1 MAKHILKKFIS
12 LRGLFALFLL
22 LLLSTNL
29 GWAQKQQNNSAS
41 NMTPYERKMVQ
52 INRLAVQ
59 RYGLSDA
66 LTLSIL
72 NEGFLE
78 LSIDALKLQGLRT
91 AQDVRQYQMASWYLA
106 QLREAKKL
114 WSKVDEEKKRRLAE
128 EKRQREALQVKA
140 EEEAKRKAEE
150 ERRKE
155 EAERIMRRA
164 HDLLMASGY
173 ENLTSDISRSFNKWQ
188 AKGEFEKR
196 ADYDQR
202 LKDSSVI
209 VLNRMCSKSV
219 QELEENWENEF
230 LDNSDRQLQIGGYD
244 IDQEIYPIYIK
255 RNQGRENFYDF
266 TGSFQCPADIARKI
280 SDHTYRIDVSNFHL
294 AMCSDGILL
303 DSIRVRVLD
312 KNNKIVLS
320 KTAHNDN
327 KARAV
332 SPLEIRSSSL
342 DIQENPYVKG
352 YAYVYKSPMRQSRYT
367 LSKTSSKTSSKEE
380 SEVILK
386 KEILKKA
393 EPVIRNVL
401 DRLF

>member
-29 GWAQKQQNNSAS
+29 GLAQKQQSKSAS
-41 NMTPYERKMVQ
+41 NMTPYERKMAQ
-52 INRLAVQ
+52 INEQAIQ

-66 LTLSIL
+66 LALSLL
-72 NEGFLE
+72 NEDLLEFSIAGF
-78 LSIDALKLQGLRT
+78 KLQGLRT
-91 AQDVRQYQMASWYLA
+91 AKDVRNYQMASWYLT
-106 QLREAKKL
+106 QLRAAKKL
-114 WSKVDEEKKRRLAE
+114 WSKADEEKKRRLAE
-128 EKRQREALQVKA
+128 EKRQREALQAKA
-140 EEEAKRKAEE
+140 EEEARRKAEE

-155 EAERIMRRA
+155 EEERRMREAYNR
-164 HDLLMASGY
+164 LMASGY
-173 ENLTSDISRSFNKWQ
+173 GDLTKDIATSFDKWQ
-188 AKGEFEKR
+188 SKGEFEKR

-219 QELEENWENEF
+219 QELEENWENDF
-230 LDNSDRQLQIGGYD
+230 ADNYSRQLQIGGYD
-244 IDQEIYPIYIK
+244 VDQEIYPIYIK
-255 RNQGRENFYDF
+255 RDQGREGFYDF
-266 TGSFQCPADIARKI
+266 TGSFQCPVDIARKI

-312 KNNKIVLS
+312 KNNKVVLG
-320 KTAHNDN
+320 KTAHNDD

-367 LSKTSSKTSSKEE
+367 LSKASSETSSKEE
-380 SEVILK
+380 SEVISK

-393 EPVIRNVL
+393 EPIIRNVL

>member
-1 MAKHILKKFIS
+1 MVKDILKRFIS
-12 LRGLFALFLL
+12 LRGLFALSLL

-29 GWAQKQQNNSAS
+29 GLAQKQQNNSTS
-41 NMTPYERKMVQ
+41 NMTPYERKIVQ
-52 INRLAVQ
+52 INRQAIQ
-59 RYGLSDA
+59 RYGLKDA
-66 LTLSIL
+66 LAMSLLS
-72 NEGFLE
+72 EGFLE

-91 AQDVRQYQMASWYLA
+91 AQDVRQYQMASWYLT

-128 EKRQREALQVKA
+128 EKRQREALQAKA
-140 EEEAKRKAEE
+140 EEEAKRKEEE

-244 IDQEIYPIYIK
+244 VDQEIYPIYIK
-255 RNQGRENFYDF
+255 RDQERENFYDF
-266 TGSFQCPADIARKI
+266 TGSFQCPTDIARKI